1 MAQVDGRTGIE
12 IIDRDEALELLARDQ
27 VGRLA
32 VSEGGAPLIV
42 PVNYALDGS
51 DLIFR
56 TAPGTKLDA
65 VHHAT
70 RAAFEIDEFDAATRS
85 GWSVVVRGRLEEITR
100 TDTERWDRVR
110 ALPDPWAEGEREHVL
125 ALVPSSVTGRRLR
138 PR

>member
-32 VSEGGAPLIV
+32 VSEGGAPLIL

-85 GWSVVVRGRLEEITR
+85 GWSVVVRGRLEEVTR
-100 TDTERWDRVR
+100 TDTERWERVQ

-125 ALVPSSVTGRRLR
+125 ALVPSSVTGRRVR
-138 PR
+138 PH